1 MASIFGPK
9 PTTPPVNE
17 KRFADIELSISNRY
31 KSLDDKIDSR
41 IEALEKK
48 LMQVTKQN
56 EELLKSTFDVKR
68 QVSNQ
73 IIDVENAA
81 KKEFYKYET
90 KVDEK
95 LNSIDKIYATN
106 EKFTEIG
113 NQIVSAVKKLDKKY
127 NSTDA
132 KIDDVSRKIPQNTVD
147 KKTVEDALAKLND
160 AIMNIANA
168 IPKHTVDK
176 GELARLEDQIR
187 KMFDFYPTTDALIS
201 VEKDLKTNITK
212 IAKTS
217 AATSKESK
225 DTKSEVKKL
234 ESTVKD
240 IKSDYTPKS
249 VIPSINKSIEKTKAE
264 LLQNDEAVKNAI
276 PTDVIGSTEVSNIRE
291 QINTLST
298 ELIKTKDMLNES
310 MNINRSQIDSIVRD
324 ATTYFDNKVKE
335 LEKDFSD
342 KSGIDSERMKNIIRD
357 VADDEISILRN
368 NATLL
373 QENTK
378 NAVLEVKNQN
388 RNLANKVAELDISFN
403 KLIALNKK

>member
-212 IAKTS
+212 IAKIS